1 MTHIEQY
8 QRHQYHSCMCI
19 HSTALFCNLSTPS
32 SPPPSY
38 HQHLGRWEGLR
49 EGMRVR
55 REREYK
61 KGGKIK
67 EEKRGERIKRCK
79 EVELVSDVSRLR
91 HILKIFAR

>member
-1 MTHIEQY
+1 MTHIEIEQY

-19 HSTALFCNLSTPS
+19 DSTALFCNLSTPS

-55 REREYK
+55 RGREYK
-61 KGGKIK
+61 KGGGKIK
-67 EEKRGERIKRCK
+67 EEKRGERIKK
-79 EVELVSDVSRLR
+79 V
-91 HILKIFAR
+91 

>member
-1 MTHIEQY
+1 
-8 QRHQYHSCMCI
+8 
-19 HSTALFCNLSTPS
+19 
-32 SPPPSY
+32 
-38 HQHLGRWEGLR
+38 
-49 EGMRVR
+49 MRVS

-61 KGGKIK
+61 KEGGKIK